1 MGTNYYVTDKSDGCW
16 FCGRGI
22 KEVHLGK
29 SSASWCFTLHVYPSR
44 DIHNWED
51 MKDYI
56 KDKKITNEYG
66 DSITLSEFIDTVEN
80 RKRPSS
86 LLKKNFSRS
95 TYYTS
100 LGEFLEANNAELGPN
115 NLLRHRI
122 GDFCI
127 GHGEG
132 TYDYVVGDFS

>member
-1 MGTNYYVTDKSDGCW
+1 MGTNYYVADKSKYCEH
-16 FCGRGI
+16 CGRGE
-22 KEVHLGK
+22 KTVHLGK
-29 SSASWCFTLHVYPSR
+29 SSAGWCFTLNVHPKR
-44 DIHNWED
+44 DIHNW
-51 MKDYI
+51 KDI
-56 KDKKITNEYG
+56 LKFVKGKKIFNEYG
-66 DSITLSEFIDTVEN
+66 EHITLPEFVDVVEK
-80 RKRPSS
+80 RKRPSPIS
-86 LLKKNFSRS
+86 KKNFSRS

-100 LGEFLEANNAELGPN
+100 LGEFLEVNNAELGPN